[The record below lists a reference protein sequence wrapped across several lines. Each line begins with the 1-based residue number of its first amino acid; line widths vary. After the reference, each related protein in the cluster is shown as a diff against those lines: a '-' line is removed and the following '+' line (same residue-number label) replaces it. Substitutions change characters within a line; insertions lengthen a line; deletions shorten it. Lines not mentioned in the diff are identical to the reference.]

1 MRCIEAHESD
11 GSSLEQ
17 RRQAESIT
25 QNIVPIKQI
34 SRFASCQS
42 AILQPICSSAAW
54 FGKGHSEKCSAVH
67 SLAIAGSE
75 SIPLPV
81 EDSDRCAVYVDCAGQ
96 GLVALPGAGERHYVP
111 IHCSW
116 HQGHIG
122 GALCSC
128 CCLCLDVFGWKIYA
142 LGYIV
147 SRLLIILFRMCAC
160 VHYLRYRSITKEL
173 RLHSHT
179 FHTQ

>member
-1 MRCIEAHESD
+1 MNPTARLLSRD
-11 GSSLEQ
+11 GKQSPS
-17 RRQAESIT
+17 RRT
-25 QNIVPIKQI
+25 
-34 SRFASCQS
+34 SCPSNRYHDLHHAKVRSCNQFR
-42 AILQPICSSAAW
+42 SSAAW